1 MSLETRIKQ
10 AERQT
15 KKDELTIVVTM
26 ANETEEMALRR
37 HFGDKP
43 INNTIVFLS
52 EDEADL

>member
-1 MSLETRIKQ
+1 MSLKTRIKQ

-15 KKDELTIVVTM
+15 KKDELTIIVTM

-52 EDEADL
+52 EAEADL

>member
-1 MSLETRIKQ
+1 MSLKTRIKQ

-15 KKDELTIVVTM
+15 KKDELTIIVTM

-37 HFGDKP
+37 YFGDKP

-52 EDEADL
+52 EAEADL